1 MPKVGVFATIFDDR
15 NRILL
20 VKITYGSG
28 NWTFPGGHLEENESP
43 IDGVKREV
51 LEETGYVVDVEHLI
65 SVYSAPSKDDLVLL
79 FKCKII
85 EHTGVHDNEIDQI
98 DFFEKNKLPT
108 QIHPWN
114 IKRINDAYENR
125 ISNIWVFKDVKI

>member
-1 MPKVGVFATIFDDR
+1 MATVGVFAAIFDDKD
-15 NRILL
+15 RILL

-28 NWTFPGGHLEENESP
+28 NWTFPGGHLEKNESP

-51 LEETGYVVDVEHLI
+51 LEETGYIVDVEHLI
-65 SVYSAPSKDDLVLL
+65 SVYSAPNKDDLVFL

-85 EHTGVHDNEIDQI
+85 EQVGIHDNEIEQVA
-98 DFFEKNKLPT
+98 FFTRDNLPT

-114 IKRINDAYENR
+114 IKRINDAYENK
-125 ISNIWVFKDVKI
+125 ISNIYVFK